1 MPIPKP
7 LPRKFMTILE
17 EVTGELKSAGLRTRA
32 VAAHFEDNH
41 RLSTEFGMQLRE
53 IEATVYRAAFS
64 LSQVQVAE
72 TCDGCSLAPALTSA
86 QAHLFAMSNI
96 LNDQADLAHRMA
108 EGNVPRVELPEVMR
122 G

>member
-1 MPIPKP
+1 MSITTDIPNEP
-7 LPRKFMTILE
+7 TILE

-32 VAAHFEDNH
+32 VAAHFEDNN
-41 RLSTEFGMQLRE
+41 RLPAEVRIQLRE

-108 EGNVPRVELPEVMR
+108 EGNVPRVELPEVMQ